1 MKTPVRIILA
11 ILLFV
16 PACNRN
22 TPSTTRAASEQG
34 APSNT
39 DLQRQRDEYVKTVEA
54 KLKEFDQKIDG
65 LEARGSQMK
74 EPEKKNFTNAIDQLK
89 EQRKT
94 VVRKLDDLKKV
105 NVESW
110 TNMKGSVDSALSELE
125 RSYQTVSSKYESTPA
140 TTSKTRT

>member
-34 APSNT
+34 SNA
-39 DLQRQRDEYVKTVEA
+39 DVQRQRDDYVKTVEA
-54 KLKEFDQKIDG
+54 KLNEFDKKVDV
-65 LEARGSQMK
+65 LETRASKMT
-74 EPEKKNFTNAIDQLK
+74 EPEKKNFMNQIDQLK
-89 EQRKT
+89 EKRKM
-94 VVRKLDDLKKV
+94 VARKLDDLKKV

-110 TNMKGSVDSALSELE
+110 TNMKGSVDSALSDLE
-125 RSYQTVSSKYESTPA
+125 RSYQTLSSKYEQTPA
-140 TTSKTRT
+140 TTSKPRT